1 MTSREAAVVEAVTDT
16 WARLRGTAR
25 GAGVV
30 PALTELRAAVCAGAL
45 PCGPGGHALV
55 PTAVADG
62 CDVAWANGRVVPRA
76 ADREDVLTEITV
88 SGGALVALRNR
99 GEALPDAP
107 EAPVR
112 AWTLGLAWV
121 RLGLSDRLMDACMV
135 YLGGRTVGGG
145 TLLNQQMVK
154 GALAEVA
161 IEHLEIETMLGGA
174 APATSTTPQ
183 WRTCTPRSPEPTR
196 CCSACWA
203 PPGSWPTARARSP
216 GCRNCSRTST
226 SVTPRKGD
234 HDDRAG

>member
-174 APATSTTPQ
+174 APGDLDDAAVAHLHAQITRADQMLLRLLGASGFLADGPGQ
-183 WRTCTPRSPEPTR
+183 IARVSELLADVYVGHAPER
-196 CCSACWA
+196 
-203 PPGSWPTARARSP
+203 GSR
-216 GCRNCSRTST
+216 
-226 SVTPRKGD
+226 
-234 HDDRAG
+234 